1 MYGWCVIFFFFKQ
14 KPAYGMRISDWSSD
28 VCSSDLDH
36 DEQAVLARQIGSIF
50 GAHPAATSPELVAD
64 PPEGDLPRL
73 LAAVACALLGEGAP
87 GGGHIFDPRHGFFGS
102 GCPDVAVDIGFG
114 PDRLDKVHEF
124 MRAEGVGIDDPA
136 PFGVDAGRA
145 ILARPDAVAPVLEIG
160 EAAAGPAE
168 QRHLEPPQGGEH
180 VVAQSEIGRAHV

>member
-1 MYGWCVIFFFFKQ
+1 
-14 KPAYGMRISDWSSD
+14 MRISDWSSD
-28 VCSSDLDH
+28 VCSSDL
-36 DEQAVLARQIGSIF
+36 
-50 GAHPAATSPELVAD
+50 
-64 PPEGDLPRL
+64 
-73 LAAVACALLGEGAP
+73 P

-145 ILARPDAVAPVLEIG
+145 ILARPDAVAPVIEIG
-160 EAAAGPAE
+160 
-168 QRHLEPPQGGEH
+168 
-180 VVAQSEIGRAHV
+180 EIGRASCRESVCQYV

>member
-1 MYGWCVIFFFFKQ
+1 MIRR
-14 KPAYGMRISDWSSD
+14 PPRST
-28 VCSSDLDH
+28 
-36 DEQAVLARQIGSIF
+36 R
-50 GAHPAATSPELVAD
+50 TD
-64 PPEGDLPRL
+64 PLFPYTTLFRS
-73 LAAVACALLGEGAP
+73 
-87 GGGHIFDPRHGFFGS
+87 HGFFGS

-160 EAAAGPAE
+160 EAAAGPAD